1 MAQAAGVIGG
11 TKREAMTPDLLADAE
26 ALLSRC
32 RNRGLKLATAESC
45 TGGMIAATL
54 TAISGSADVFE
65 RGYITYSNEAKTE
78 MLGISAGLIETAGA
92 VSEEVARAMAE
103 AAVARSRADFAVSVT
118 GIAGPTGGST
128 DKPVGLVWLGLA
140 GREGPVRTE
149 RHVFP
154 GDRSHIRIATV
165 ARAFAMLREA
175 AD

>member
-1 MAQAAGVIGG
+1 
-11 TKREAMTPDLLADAE
+11 MTPDLLADAE

-165 ARAFAMLREA
+165 ARALAMLREA